1 MSDHCES
8 VRAEREGGSCDE
20 WVPGL
25 GRGAGTVRPDVSSPP
40 PRQTSADPRYTPFD
54 FHAKCHGM
62 KWENI
67 SELVEEVDFG
77 KMGYFWSLANEPLRE
92 QVGAFRTK

>member
-1 MSDHCES
+1 M
-8 VRAEREGGSCDE
+8 
-20 WVPGL
+20 
-25 GRGAGTVRPDVSSPP
+25 SSPP
-40 PRQTSADPRYTPFD
+40 PRQASADPRYVPFD

>member
-1 MSDHCES
+1 MGTATWSSSLSGLTLRERTFPPLGS
-8 VRAEREGGSCDE
+8 RAD
-20 WVPGL
+20 
-25 GRGAGTVRPDVSSPP
+25 T
-40 PRQTSADPRYTPFD
+40 RYVPFD

>member
-1 MSDHCES
+1 
-8 VRAEREGGSCDE
+8 
-20 WVPGL
+20 
-25 GRGAGTVRPDVSSPP
+25 
-40 PRQTSADPRYTPFD
+40 
-54 FHAKCHGM
+54 M

-92 QVGAFRTK
+92 QVGAFRTKWVIANLITS